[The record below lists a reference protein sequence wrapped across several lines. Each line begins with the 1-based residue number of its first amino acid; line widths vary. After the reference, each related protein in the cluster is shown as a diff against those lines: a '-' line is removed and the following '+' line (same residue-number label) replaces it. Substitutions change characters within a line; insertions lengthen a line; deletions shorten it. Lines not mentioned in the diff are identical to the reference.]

1 MRLTQPVAPPFE
13 EACDPSAHFPN
24 GYIPTPQRFDAG
36 DEGRVAETLR
46 SKLRGR
52 DSSPVRL
59 LIEAGRSWLD
69 GDHPM
74 AFATADLTVSG
85 RRMWRAFR
93 SAPPTVDTVYAAL
106 RASRRRDRSDP
117 RWRDALLNV
126 VLRAYRSAWVLQ
138 GYGDRAAH
146 GWIAVCAEEDPPHRP
161 ANVPHAP
168 QPQHDLTVNVRATAT
183 SPARSID
190 TRFVIARLGDRL
202 PAGVDWMAASGRFE
216 LPPVPPIAFGEG
228 ERLLIYV
235 HGHSSRAEECMDL
248 AGPAAAQG
256 FTVVAMDLPCNGYSE
271 MFDHTAIASDD
282 DTDRLDWFPLLDFIE
297 QFVVDFILA
306 LESACG
312 RLLQKQV
319 SAVIGGSLG
328 GNIGLRLAG
337 RDMNTH
343 AYLANIVSWSAAS
356 VWNPLNNWIV
366 EAGPNT
372 TRARM
377 KIDPPSFGE
386 AIGRRSEYF
395 FQVFDENHN
404 IIGFKVSY
412 PQGEYWYR
420 NDWPCKPASISAARA
435 DRKEMYNRF
444 FRRWHW
450 RVAFEQL
457 LFSHRAFGRS
467 ELPRARMLLL
477 AGDQDDHLGAH
488 IYDATKDL
496 SVTMITTPGARRL
509 MKNTGHSIH
518 NERPA
523 WLARQ
528 IAEFLPPIRPDRG
541 VEEHWSDW
549 QSLGGILTSKPAVGI
564 NEDGRIE
571 LVARGLDQHLYRMRQ
586 TMPNGAFDSGWAGM
600 HGNLDGNDRF
610 GSSIAMARND
620 DGRLELF
627 AQLAQVGWIAH
638 VWQGQAN
645 GEWGGWSKGNH
656 LGQLIGG
663 ATDAIAATER
673 VGSETLQ
680 LAGDGLR
687 FDVPKQWLRIVS
699 RLNDGRL
706 YIKGNNVHGWD
717 GAGQVGTALPGPAR
731 YIGVP
736 AIARNRNGLVQIF
749 ARNTAAEAVVIGEPR
764 VDAWGDAVSARI
776 GGGAI
781 SSDIAV
787 AMCID
792 GRLEIFARG
801 STGILWH
808 AYQHVPNGPWSDW
821 YSMEMPMAENAMPAV
836 ALNAWG
842 GLQVFVRG
850 PDNMLHHRRQ
860 TIDGGWGWTEPRVLT
875 GVIASDPVVAAN
887 ADGTLCVFVL
897 APDRSLQMVRQDT
910 RVIPRIYGYSGI
922 SPELRHAL
930 LRGVLPGTPA
940 VPSP

>member
-13 EACDPSAHFPN
+13 EACDPATHFPA
-24 GYIPTPQRFDAG
+24 GYIPVPQRFDAG
-36 DEGRVAETLR
+36 SEGRIAEILR
-46 SKLRGR
+46 SKLSGR
-52 DSSPVRL
+52 DPTPTRL

-69 GDHPM
+69 GDHPT
-74 AFATADLTVSG
+74 ALATADLTVSG
-85 RRMWRAFR
+85 RRMWQAFR
-93 SAPPTVDTVYAAL
+93 SAPPTVDTVYASL

-126 VLRAYRSAWVLQ
+126 VLRAYRSAWILQ

-146 GWIAVCAEEDPPHRP
+146 GWIAVSAEQDPPHRP
-161 ANVPHAP
+161 VNVPRAP

-183 SPARSID
+183 SPARSVV
-190 TRFVIARLGDRL
+190 TRFIIARPDERA
-202 PAGVDWMAASGRFE
+202 PTADWMASSGRFE
-216 LPPVPPIAFGEG
+216 LPPIPPITFGDG

-235 HGHSSRAEECMDL
+235 HGHSSRAEECMDF

-256 FTVVAMDLPCNGYSE
+256 FTVVAMDLPCNGYGE
-271 MFDHTAIASDD
+271 MFDHTEIASDA

-297 QFVVDFILA
+297 QFIVDFILA
-306 LESACG
+306 LEAASG
-312 RLLQKQV
+312 RSLQKQIA
-319 SAVIGGSLG
+319 AVVGGSLG
-328 GNIGLRLAG
+328 GNMGLRLAG
-337 RDMNTH
+337 RDMTAH

-356 VWNPLNNWIV
+356 VWNPLDNV
-366 EAGPNT
+366 LMEAGPNT

-377 KIDPPSFGE
+377 KIDPPSVGE
-386 AIGRRSEYF
+386 SENRRAEYF
-395 FQVFDENHN
+395 FQVFDESHN

-420 NDWPCKPASISAARA
+420 NDWPCKPASISGARA

-457 LFSHRAFGRS
+457 LFSHRAFGRN

-509 MKNTGHSIH
+509 MQRTGHSIH
-518 NERPA
+518 NERPV
-523 WLARQ
+523 WLAQQ
-528 IAEFLPPIRPDRG
+528 IAAFLPPDRPDNG
-541 VEEHWSDW
+541 VEERWSDW

-571 LVARGLDQHLYRMRQ
+571 VVARGLDQHLHRLRQ
-586 TMPNGAFDSGWAGM
+586 TAPNGAFDSGWAGM

-610 GSSIAMARND
+610 GASIAMARND

-717 GAGQVGTALPGPAR
+717 GAGQVGTAVPGPAR

-736 AIARNRNGLVQIF
+736 AIARNRNGMLQIF
-749 ARNTAAEAVVIGEPR
+749 ARDTVGEAIVISEPST
-764 VDAWGDAVSARI
+764 DAWGRAVCTRI
-776 GGGAI
+776 GGGTL

-801 STGILWH
+801 ADGSLWH
-808 AYQHVPNGPWSDW
+808 AYQLAPNGAWSGW
-821 YSMEMPMAENAMPAV
+821 ASMAVAMIEGSMPAV

-850 PDNMLHHRRQ
+850 PDNQIRYRRQ
-860 TIDGGWGWTEPRVLT
+860 TIDGGWGWTEPRALL
-875 GVIASDPVVAAN
+875 GIADSDPVVAAN
-887 ADGTLCVFVL
+887 ADGTLCVFTL
-897 APDRSLQMVRQDT
+897 APDRSLQMARQST
-910 RVIPRIYGYSGI
+910 QVIPRVDLRYVLG
-922 SPELRHAL
+922 PEVRAAILKGSR
-930 LRGVLPGTPA
+930 RKIPR